1 MLQYILHQ
9 HGMHFKARAKY
20 HLLSQHIF
28 QIQTNTIYNH
38 KGKEETITSLI
49 IGPNKH
55 AWLYETENKL
65 IWSAQGN
72 NHGVQSTETIDL
84 IFFI

>member
-1 MLQYILHQ
+1 
-9 HGMHFKARAKY
+9 MHFKARAKY

-55 AWLYETENKL
+55 VWLCAIGNKL
-65 IWSAQGN
+65 IWLAQGN
-72 NHGVQSTETIDL
+72 NHGVQSTETINL
-84 IFFI
+84 NFFI